1 MNAKRKDQSAT
12 SATVNHPYFDREGEP
27 LLHSGSRANLSAG
40 AKLDWRQGLGGAL
53 ILLGFILLIVGY
65 VQISG
70 TTETYDQLTFFL
82 ADGIGGAG
90 AIIVGST
97 VLVIREHHEDRQ
109 AIRLLDERLSDL
121 DRRLPPNSVRAAE
134 SARAH
139 ASDSQQNGVGASAE
153 ARQHA

>member
-1 MNAKRKDQSAT
+1 MNAKRKDQSP
-12 SATVNHPYFDREGEP
+12 TVDHP
-27 LLHSGSRANLSAG
+27 AG

-53 ILLGFILLIVGY
+53 ILVGFILLIVGY

-70 TTETYDQLTFFL
+70 TTETYDQLTYFL
-82 ADGIGGAG
+82 ADGIGGAA

-97 VLVIREHHEDRQ
+97 VLIIREHNEDRH

-121 DRRLPPNSVRAAE
+121 DRRLPRDTMRGEE
-134 SARAH
+134 SPGAGSSEGR
-139 ASDSQQNGVGASAE
+139 DSGVGASAD